1 VPSKSKA
8 LPPVPP
14 KATSHPKSGSK
25 VRVSKAAKA
34 RNAPKGSPSAVSE
47 APEALDAPPA
57 ATEITADDH
66 VDAQVPMD
74 FSDAEAPAA
83 TEITADDHVAPQV
96 PMDVSDAEAPKVR
109 TN

>member
-1 VPSKSKA
+1 
-8 LPPVPP
+8 
-14 KATSHPKSGSK
+14 
-25 VRVSKAAKA
+25 
-34 RNAPKGSPSAVSE
+34 
-47 APEALDAPPA
+47 
-57 ATEITADDH
+57 
-66 VDAQVPMD
+66 MD